1 MQLEA
6 AQVNTKG
13 EEFQVESIRLLFPG
27 PSVAAAGQ
35 LFDVTPDGK
44 RFLLPLAPS
53 VGSPPLTL
61 VFNWTVDLAKKK

>member
-1 MQLEA
+1 MQLKA
-6 AQVNTKG
+6 AEVNTKG
-13 EEFQVESIRLLFPG
+13 EEFQVESVRPLFPG

-44 RFLLPLAPS
+44 RFLLALPPS

-61 VFNWTVDLAKKK
+61 LLNWTEELKKK